1 MRYPTRQTTVF
12 ILLLTVL
19 TGCVSNPDKPNES
32 AKPASSTADSA
43 KSKTSPGVN
52 EKGEVIDSTKIESGT
67 GRKVKGIAD
76 TEGEIF
82 GSPAPGSK
90 FARLQIGMSQ
100 TAVTELIGRPSD
112 RGVYMTGKGFIPFY
126 MGGDRRRHE
135 WVYKDNGRL
144 VFTAGGGV
152 GDMTGRL
159 IMIVHNRNE
168 PAYR

>member
-1 MRYPTRQTTVF
+1 MRSS
-12 ILLLTVL
+12 ILLLILLTTVM
-19 TGCVSNPDKPNES
+19 TGCVSNPGKPVES
-32 AKPASSTADSA
+32 VKSTTPTADTA
-43 KSKTSPGVN
+43 KNKSTPGVN
-52 EKGEVIDSTKIESGT
+52 EKGEVSDSTKIESGT

-82 GSPAPGSK
+82 GNPSPGSK

-135 WVYKDNGRL
+135 WVYKDHGRL